1 MQAKEKELEEQ
12 RQDLQN
18 QNDALGNDAV
28 DLRSRVARRK
38 SLQRVQDAMRKE
50 RAEFVSTALD
60 LVKKVSPMKSKGFQQ
75 ARLTS
80 SNLLHHGIMAWNS

>member
-1 MQAKEKELEEQ
+1 MQ
-12 RQDLQN
+12 
-18 QNDALGNDAV
+18 
-28 DLRSRVARRK
+28 K
-38 SLQRVQDAMRKE
+38 SLHRVQDAMPKA

-80 SNLLHHGIMAWNS
+80 SNLLHDGIMEAVASGFAAPQHSAKRKALASLLI